1 MKKASLFI
9 LTVCSMLTFGQKV
22 SDYKYISIPE
32 KFTTF
37 KENFELDMVLSKS
50 LKSKKYVVL
59 QGNKDQWPAEARD
72 NSCNVLNADVVD
84 DSGFLRNKV
93 VLQFK
98 DCHDKIVLAS
108 KGASNIKDYK
118 EGFQDALKQTFVALP
133 VSYPTVMAV
142 QTETKS
148 IEQVKETPTTEVV
161 ASSTSSGSTA
171 SKYSNGKLNLQKV
184 QIDNSQFILVRPDSS
199 IPYAT
204 FKETTKRDVFRVK
217 FENGDTTIGYYE
229 NGNIVIEVPAAN
241 GGYSKDIFL
250 GK

>member
-37 KENFELDMVLSKS
+37 KENFDLDMVLSKT

-59 QGNKDQWPAEARD
+59 QGNKDQWPAEAKD
-72 NSCNVLNADVVD
+72 NSCNVLNADVID

-98 DCHDKIVLAS
+98 DCNSKVVLAS

-118 EGFQDALKQTFVALP
+118 EGFQDALKQTFVNVP
-133 VSYPTVMAV
+133 VSYPTMITTQA
-142 QTETKS
+142 ETKS
-148 IEQVKETPTTEVV
+148 IEQVKETPVKENVS
-161 ASSTSSGSTA
+161 ASTGSTA
-171 SKYSNGKLNLQKV
+171 SKYSNGKINLQKI
-184 QIDNSQFILVRPDSS
+184 QIDNKQFILVKSDSS
-199 IPYAT
+199 VPYAS

-217 FENGDTTIGYYE
+217 FENGDTTLGYYE
-229 NGNIVIEVPAAN
+229 NGNIVIEVPSAN
-241 GGYSKDIFL
+241 GEYSKDVFS

>member
-1 MKKASLFI
+1 
-9 LTVCSMLTFGQKV
+9 MLTFGQKV

-37 KENFELDMVLSKS
+37 KENFDLDMVLSKT

-59 QGNKDQWPAEARD
+59 QGNKDQWPAEAKD
-72 NSCNVLNADVVD
+72 NSCNVLNADVID

-93 VLQFK
+93 ILQFK
-98 DCHDKIVLAS
+98 DCNSKVVLAS

-118 EGFQDALKQTFVALP
+118 EGFQDALKQTFINVP
-133 VSYPTVMAV
+133 VSFPTIITTQA
-142 QTETKS
+142 ETQS
-148 IEQVKETPTTEVV
+148 SEQVKETPVKENVSV
-161 ASSTSSGSTA
+161 STGSTA
-171 SKYSNGKLNLQKV
+171 SKYSNGKINLQKV
-184 QIDNSQFILVRPDSS
+184 QIDNNQFILVRSDSS
-199 IPYAT
+199 VPYAT

-229 NGNIVIEVPAAN
+229 NGNIVIEVPSAN
-241 GGYSKDIFL
+241 GGYSKDVFS